1 MSAWAGQ
8 TLQVTGGGGATVGSA
23 AAVDEGGE
31 VDVDVVAGLDPHAAT
46 ASVSAVSPTP
56 HHARAV
62 RDPRRGATK
71 QTVSAASGASPES
84 AELAVFDIRRAQR
97 PPTA

>member
-1 MSAWAGQ
+1 M
-8 TLQVTGGGGATVGSA
+8 VGSA
-23 AAVDEGGE
+23 DAVEEVGEVGE
-31 VDVDVVAGLDPHAAT
+31 VDVEVVAGLDPHAVA
-46 ASVSAVSPTP
+46 ASVSAVSPAP

-71 QTVSAASGASPES
+71 QTVPAASGASLAS
-84 AELAVFDIRRAQR
+84 AELAVWDIRRAQR